1 MQKGMKAASP
11 TYFELTNVN
20 FLYVEMLHT
29 GNYCTADYFS
39 CIMSRLFELSM
50 SYSDLSQM
58 KSRALSAN
66 RTCSLIVRLHHS
78 VNHTGL
84 RNINISY

>member
-50 SYSDLSQM
+50 SYSGPGLVPKNFQPKLLHRILRHM
-58 KSRALSAN
+58 HGVLRA
-66 RTCSLIVRLHHS
+66 CSLL
-78 VNHTGL
+78 
-84 RNINISY
+84 